1 MTGARRALGIKRW
14 RDTAVS
20 PPAAKQTQTTTYHTR
35 GNGGSAPEMEPEEQE
50 VPSEGLLEGDTRW
63 TKLKGQKRRKVAMR
77 RGEERY
83 RGERQPN
90 EKRCGNPRTAW
101 NPEDQQEGGLT
112 DSFLRQRW
120 AAVQEHHP
128 LARKDPSDQT
138 PSCPC
143 LSPPPT
149 PRVPSPAF
157 QSPILTDE
165 GADPGLSSRA
175 PWTHLA
181 RI

>member
-1 MTGARRALGIKRW
+1 MERHSCIPSCSEADTNHHLSHKRKWWKCARNGARGAGSSIGR
-14 RDTAVS
+14 
-20 PPAAKQTQTTTYHTR
+20 PPGRGHTVDQAQR
-35 GNGGSAPEMEPEEQE
+35 PEEE
-50 VPSEGLLEGDTRW
+50 EGSNEE
-63 TKLKGQKRRKVAMR
+63 
-77 RGEERY
+77 GEERY